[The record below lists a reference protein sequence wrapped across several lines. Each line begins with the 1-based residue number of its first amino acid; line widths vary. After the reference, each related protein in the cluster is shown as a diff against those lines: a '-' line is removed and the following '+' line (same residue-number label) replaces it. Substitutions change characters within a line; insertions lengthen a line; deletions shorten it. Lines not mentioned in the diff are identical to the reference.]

1 MLCECF
7 LGVHPH
13 WGLWKKLFF
22 LKSDR
27 SGGKVFQTG
36 GVSIQARGD
45 IEYFDLKQPESVQ
58 GWRKRWFY
66 LQDEKT
72 LSAAFSAPKFSPDA
86 MVVKRKSWRHS
97 CTAKEEAEV
106 APLMAR
112 LRDLQLKPGKEV
124 SGTHI
129 IATFLQRRVQPL
141 KSRVRALW
149 EYSGTEDPMRSHKE
163 DMSMRKLE
171 ARLRSLTKITVKD
184 DLSESQLKCPM
195 TPFGSEKPL
204 K

>member
-1 MLCECF
+1 
-7 LGVHPH
+7 VHPH

-149 EYSGTEDPMRSHKE
+149 EYSGTEDLMHSHKE
-163 DMSMRKLE
+163 DMLMRELE
-171 ARLRSLTKITVKD
+171 AQVWSLTKITVKD
-184 DLSESQLKCPM
+184 DLSESQLKCSV